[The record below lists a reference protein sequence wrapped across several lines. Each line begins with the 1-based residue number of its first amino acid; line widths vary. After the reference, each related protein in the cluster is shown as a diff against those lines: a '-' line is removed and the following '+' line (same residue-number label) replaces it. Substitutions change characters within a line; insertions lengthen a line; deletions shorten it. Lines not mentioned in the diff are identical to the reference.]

1 MKRFLSVA
9 MILFLVFSLFSCQD
23 EREHTK
29 SQTFFVMDTFLTVT
43 LYGERE
49 DQIELFQN
57 VNQIAR
63 DIEARA
69 SRTLADSEVSAFNR
83 AEETYT
89 FSPDMAEM
97 LRKALAMS
105 EATEG
110 AYDITVAPLVD
121 LWQIKDGGP
130 VPEEEALSCAL
141 SLVSYQK
148 LSLNGCTLTKSDPS
162 VAIDL
167 GSVAKGYAIDKI
179 AAYLTEK
186 DCVALVN
193 FGGNVAVVGNRTD
206 QETWRV
212 SVRSPFDA
220 QKTIGKFT
228 ITSGVI
234 AVSGDYER
242 YFEEDG
248 VRYHHIL
255 SPFDGYPSRHMR
267 SVAVY
272 ASSAVEA
279 DMLST
284 ALFVMGMEQAEEFQ
298 KRSDY
303 EFAYVMTLSDG
314 KSFVDDNANDIFTPG
329 RG

>member
-1 MKRFLSVA
+1 M
-9 MILFLVFSLFSCQD
+9 
-23 EREHTK
+23 
-29 SQTFFVMDTFLTVT
+29 
-43 LYGERE
+43 
-49 DQIELFQN
+49 
-57 VNQIAR
+57 
-63 DIEARA
+63 
-69 SRTLADSEVSAFNR
+69 
-83 AEETYT
+83 
-89 FSPDMAEM
+89 
-97 LRKALAMS
+97 
-105 EATEG
+105 
-110 AYDITVAPLVD
+110 
-121 LWQIKDGGP
+121 
-130 VPEEEALSCAL
+130 
-141 SLVSYQK
+141 
-148 LSLNGCTLTKSDPS
+148 
-162 VAIDL
+162 
-167 GSVAKGYAIDKI
+167 
-179 AAYLTEK
+179 
-186 DCVALVN
+186 N